1 MYCCFTTFITFNG
14 EKENDYLDTD
24 GAFVRWSDFH
34 NIWWLLKE
42 PFVLAGNPQS
52 EFTCC

>member
-14 EKENDYLDTD
+14 EKENACLDTD
-24 GAFVRWSDFH
+24 GTFVRWSDFH

-42 PFVLAGNPQS
+42 PFVLAGNPRS

>member
-14 EKENDYLDTD
+14 EKENASLDTD
-24 GAFVRWSDFH
+24 GTFVRRSDFH

-42 PFVLAGNPQS
+42 PFFLAGNPQS